1 MAEKRTME
9 DHGQGDKGSGG
20 EPQASER
27 IEISV
32 THNCAKKVLTENIQV
47 VYPMGMREEF
57 EIEGDSICVNCG
69 FDYIDAV
76 FEFFD
81 SCEGG
86 KCSL

>member
-1 MAEKRTME
+1 MGEKRTME
-9 DHGQGDKGSGG
+9 DHEQGNKGGGG
-20 EPQASER
+20 ESQAYER

-32 THNCAKKVLTENIQV
+32 THNCAKKVLTEDIRV

-76 FEFFD
+76 FEHFD
-81 SCEGG
+81 SCEGR
-86 KCSL
+86 KCNL